1 MVSLT
6 CARILWAI
14 SCLMQLKPKT
24 LVPKGGLEP
33 PHPCEYMDLNH
44 ARLPIPPLRHGAI
57 RPANRQPEHAYRELL
72 VLQTEAL
79 LSIRPPHGGTS
90 PRRRLGVGWKR
101 ANTVSQ
107 RARLLGK
114 KGVYLLRKVTISHM
128 TEQNNPLSQAPSNDQ
143 IIPEDLSV
151 EMRRIAHDLSNAL
164 EIIIQTSYLLN
175 TVELKGP
182 ASDWLRMLDDG
193 VQKAMAL
200 NLELRTYIKEHTS
213 S

>member
-1 MVSLT
+1 
-6 CARILWAI
+6 
-14 SCLMQLKPKT
+14 MQLKPKT

-79 LSIRPPHGGTS
+79 LSIPARHCRNLLGGVRTV
-90 PRRRLGVGWKR
+90 RWKR
-101 ANTVSQ
+101 AETVSQ
-107 RARLLGK
+107 RARLLGEK
-114 KGVYLLRKVTISHM
+114 SVYLLRKVTFSHM
-128 TEQNNPLSQAPSNDQ
+128 TEQNNHLSQVPSNDE

-193 VQKAMAL
+193 VQKALAL
-200 NLELRTYIKEHTS
+200 NLELRTYIKDHTS